1 MSARFATDDPASMLP
16 SLSDTAEVSLEQ
28 RQPRDG
34 DRRRCSC
41 VDTGAPD
48 EGSDD
53 VHGNNHRRTTA
64 QGDWLD
70 DGVDVSVP
78 DCQQHG
84 AEHRRKL
91 QTDRRHQR
99 PPERVGTVGCLPG
112 CGTGLY
118 GRRDA
123 SL

>member
-16 SLSDTAEVSLEQ
+16 SLPDTAEVGPGQ

-48 EGSDD
+48 DGSDD

-64 QGDWLD
+64 QGDWLVD
-70 DGVDVSVP
+70 VVDVSVP
-78 DCQQHG
+78 GCQQRG
-84 AEHRRKL
+84 TEHRRKL
-91 QTDRRHQR
+91 QTDRRLQH
-99 PPERVGTVGCLPG
+99 PPERVGTVDCLPG
-112 CGTGLY
+112 CGAGLY

-123 SL
+123 SP